1 MAWPLKGVAV
11 EGRAYL
17 RRALTRPGRQR
28 RFAAEIRVLPF
39 HDYKR
44 RLMASPGAMAI
55 PDRRGSAVLI
65 GLRQKQTLFDG
76 APTGTASN
84 LTSHN
89 AGESFCSPGRRRRV
103 GSERS

>member
-44 RLMASPGAMAI
+44 LQMASLGAMAI
-55 PDRRGSAVLI
+55 PDRRIIA
-65 GLRQKQTLFDG
+65 
-76 APTGTASN
+76 A
-84 LTSHN
+84 
-89 AGESFCSPGRRRRV
+89 FCSAFPSRPASVPGDQLGAVSCRNALQV
-103 GSERS
+103 PRSLTQEGG